1 MKLKRLKKINESLE
15 EEVRNDKL
23 TVRSVDLENVLDSS
37 GKRIALKQTIV
48 YEDNEKSTP
57 KDA

>member
-15 EEVRNDKL
+15 EEVKNDKL
-23 TVRSVDLENVLDSS
+23 TVRSVDLENILDSS

-48 YEDNEKSTP
+48 YEDK
-57 KDA
+57 